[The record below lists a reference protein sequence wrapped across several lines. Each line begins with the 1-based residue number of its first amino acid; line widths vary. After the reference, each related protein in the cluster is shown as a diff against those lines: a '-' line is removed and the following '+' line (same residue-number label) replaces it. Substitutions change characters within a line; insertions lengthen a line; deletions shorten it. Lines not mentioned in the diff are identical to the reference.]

1 LKKNVNSRIKL
12 NRNGYPTKRNYLKF
26 VNRLRK
32 ALNHN
37 AQISTLG
44 HIKFASNKYPFQKI
58 ILGDQNPRRVL
69 ISAGIHGDEPAGVES
84 ICSLLESGRYKP
96 HLDEWEITILPC
108 LNPYGFENDTREN
121 HDNKDLNRL
130 FKDQLPPLE
139 VQLAKSILKHSYF
152 DITIELHEDSD
163 SHGYYLF
170 QKSNQPDGLD
180 VGFKIIEALKAIIPI
195 NFDEI
200 IESMPAEKGVIH
212 RIKDIEEMEWWP
224 MASYSLAMKSGHC
237 LTLETPTQLPIS
249 TRVSAHL
256 VALDQALMHCSQKM
270 P

>member
-1 LKKNVNSRIKL
+1 MGTS
-12 NRNGYPTKRNYLKF
+12 TKRNYLKF

-44 HIKFASNKYPFQKI
+44 HIKFATNKYPFQKV
-58 ILGDQNPRRVL
+58 ILGDHNPRRVL

-84 ICSLLESGRYKP
+84 VCAFLESGRYKA

-108 LNPYGFENDTREN
+108 INPYGFENDTREN

-139 VQLAKSILKHSYF
+139 VQLAKSTLKPSYF

-170 QKSNQPDGLD
+170 QKSNQPDGLE
-180 VGFKIIEALKAIIPI
+180 VGFKIVEALKEIIPI

-224 MASYSLAMKSGHC
+224 MAGYSLAMKSGHC
-237 LTLETPTQLPIS
+237 LTLETPTQLAMS

-256 VALDQALMHCSQKM
+256 VALNQALMHCSQKT
-270 P
+270 PQF